1 MARILVVDDSV
12 SVRRVIERALAA
24 RHFDVVTASCASEA
38 TERIDADVPDLVI
51 CDVILPDGDG
61 YHVCEHVRRHPRL
74 GAVPVL
80 LISGIADGSVLQRAA
95 EVGASDVMFKPF
107 SAEDLVRKTED
118 LLPGPAVS
126 TTTVEAD
133 PMTSPTPPGPDRP
146 EPMPDWAPPA
156 PDLKN
161 SLEQFVALGGV
172 RSVVVADREG
182 FLVEAAGDLDL
193 PADVTAAL
201 ASCLVDS
208 SEGLGSDLGRGAL
221 TGMMLE
227 YESGTVLL
235 YGIGSSALLAVAV
248 DDSAVLGKVRYYA
261 RKVVPQLASAFTS
274 DVAVCRA

>member
-1 MARILVVDDSV
+1 RLGPA
-12 SVRRVIERALAA
+12 
-24 RHFDVVTASCASEA
+24 
-38 TERIDADVPDLVI
+38 VPDLALGGVTR
-51 CDVILPDGDG
+51 PEGAG
-61 YHVCEHVRRHPRL
+61 YHVGEHVRRPPRL

-118 LLPGPAVS
+118 LLLGPAVS
-126 TTTVEAD
+126 TTVEAD
-133 PMTSPTPPGPDRP
+133 PMTSPAPHGPDRP

-172 RSVVVADREG
+172 RSVVVADRG
-182 FLVEAAGDLDL
+182 GSLVEAAGDLDL

-235 YGIGSSALLAVAV
+235 YGIGSSALLAVVV
-248 DDSAVLGKVRYYA
+248 DD
-261 RKVVPQLASAFTS
+261 
-274 DVAVCRA
+274 